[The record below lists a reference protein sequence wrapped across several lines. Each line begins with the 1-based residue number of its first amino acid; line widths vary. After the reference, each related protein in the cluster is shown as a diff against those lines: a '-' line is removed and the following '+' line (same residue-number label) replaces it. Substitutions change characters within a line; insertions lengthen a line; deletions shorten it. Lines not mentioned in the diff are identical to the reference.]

1 MTDKKQITLRKMKD
15 GQSGIVSQIQG
26 GHGLTNR
33 LNAMGIR
40 QGKKITRVGS
50 ALMRGPVT
58 VKVGNA
64 RVAIGF
70 SMANK
75 ITVELVLGRR

>member
-1 MTDKKQITLRKMKD
+1 MPDEKQITLQRMKN
-15 GQSGIVSQIQG
+15 GQSGIVSQIHG

-40 QGKKITRVGS
+40 PGKKITRVGS

-58 VKVGNA
+58 IKVGNA

-70 SMANK
+70 GMANK
-75 ITVELVLGRR
+75 IIVDLA